1 MASRNDSLNAKK
13 FLGICLWTSH
23 AIKIDSY
30 AFQNNLPSGRHS
42 IPTQLGAKMLY
53 IFFLTLSINSS
64 LSHISQPSTYFTPS
78 VRKTHCPL
86 HYLLALSPLVDAAI
100 KHEEWCVA
108 VTLLQYH
115 SDPAPSHSTLL
126 KTSATHPQEASSRSA
141 VDLFPIHFTRI
152 FQGSRQTDRSFY
164 ILFQT
169 ENPKV

>member
-78 VRKTHCPL
+78 VREDTL
-86 HYLLALSPLVDAAI
+86 SFALPVGI
-100 KHEEWCVA
+100 
-108 VTLLQYH
+108 VTLSRCRH
-115 SDPAPSHSTLL
+115 KARRMMCSCDSPSVSFWSCTITLD
-126 KTSATHPQEASSRSA
+126 TTEDICHPSAGSLFSICSRS
-141 VDLFPIHFTRI
+141 FPHSLYKNISGITADRQI
-152 FQGSRQTDRSFY
+152 FLHTFPNRK
-164 ILFQT
+164 
-169 ENPKV
+169 P